1 MNPQS
6 KRGNDKGTEPIPSLT
21 IDVDGEQ
28 AFVKLAEGVAMPT
41 VSFNDKSSSIYL
53 TREGK
58 PYIML
63 PRDNAD
69 LIDLH
74 YQPSHQGQHQLH
86 ISVNDAELPYLHLID
101 RLNGN
106 DIDLIAQPDYT
117 FSSGNN
123 DYSGRFQLRFAKN
136 NETNGNELFA
146 YCQNGKVIVID
157 PNPQAVLQ
165 VIDMTG
171 RRVNNDQLAPGIYV
185 LRLITPEGV
194 KTQQIVVPN

>member
-1 MNPQS
+1 MPCLRSASTTKARASILPAKGNPTS
-6 KRGNDKGTEPIPSLT
+6 CCRETTLT
-21 IDVDGEQ
+21 
-28 AFVKLAEGVAMPT
+28 
-41 VSFNDKSSSIYL
+41 SSTS
-53 TREGK
+53 TT
-58 PYIML
+58 
-63 PRDNAD
+63 
-69 LIDLH
+69 
-74 YQPSHQGQHQLH
+74 SHQGQHQLH

-185 LRLITPEGV
+185 LRLITPEGG